1 MDSSGE
7 VEVKST
13 VDSISKERVSL
24 VWLCEAEKDSK
35 STMFKADEPSF
46 KSC

>member
-13 VDSISKERVSL
+13 VVDSISKERVSSL
-24 VWLCEAEKDSK
+24 IRWSWKRQQVNNVQGRW
-35 STMFKADEPSF
+35 TIF
-46 KSC
+46 